1 MCYRL
6 HFTEEKRTD
15 EEKWRGWWLQRQ
27 HPGVL
32 EPRALS
38 ITPRSKALWGTSRIA
53 VYFRGWQISW
63 TWMKPGRRAPQKLKD
78 IGVPLLVSG
87 EKGKL
92 SWDSTETQG
101 GERRKTVP
109 QRNWAIGSSAGTRQ
123 KLPERRVL
131 QVKPLSEAGQGP
143 IANSLRMLQC
153 LKSLKVSNSKSVV
166 RGPLLWRS
174 CNRLRMDT
182 KRTSFP

>member
-1 MCYRL
+1 
-6 HFTEEKRTD
+6 
-15 EEKWRGWWLQRQ
+15 
-27 HPGVL
+27 
-32 EPRALS
+32 
-38 ITPRSKALWGTSRIA
+38 
-53 VYFRGWQISW
+53 
-63 TWMKPGRRAPQKLKD
+63 MKPGRRAPQKLKD

-143 IANSLRMLQC
+143 EPTLEAQDHPPGHSAVNPLTCKGLCQEIKGFVKKISIH
-153 LKSLKVSNSKSVV
+153 SSNICS
-166 RGPLLWRS
+166 
-174 CNRLRMDT
+174 
-182 KRTSFP
+182 